1 MEHCPHSMYTAGY
14 VENRSKLEPRLA
26 RLPANQGGASRDGCV
41 YCAYERGWKDAEAT
55 ITQRFNAVIESLSVG
70 RVE

>member
-1 MEHCPHSMYTAGY
+1 MGHFPHSMYSGGY
-14 VENRSKLEPRLA
+14 AENRSKLESRLEK
-26 RLPANQGGASRDGCV
+26 LPVNTGGASRDGCV

-55 ITQRFNAVIESLSVG
+55 ITRRFEALVESLSVG